1 MTALQKANGGIRGIV
16 VGDIIRRLVAKTLA
30 KQFMTRFED
39 ATKPFQYALSTRAG
53 CESIAHVV
61 QVMTDRDPNCTVLS
75 IDGVGAFDLVSRRAM
90 MTAVHNMDQ
99 GEKLIP
105 FLLQFYGHPST
116 HLWEDEE
123 GTVHEIQQ
131 GEGGEQ
137 GDPLKPA
144 LFAMG
149 QHQALQ
155 TVQESLQPTETLM
168 AFLDDVCV
176 LSTLIESPRLKG
188 RWNANSGTMPGFRS
202 TTARRKSGTG
212 QGLGHPIAT
221 SCSSRQTAN
230 PTKCGGETPHCRSTS
245 RVSPF
250 WEPLWGIQLSWKP
263 SSPRKL
269 QSTRLF
275 SRGSLRCKICS
286 VPGSC
291 SCFALHQ
298 EQITSFVLSTPNR
311 VSISRCV
318 TTQESEGASNSCCT
332 SQCPTKFGK
341 WPLCSSLREDWV
353 CGTPRDCVPRHIG
366 PAGLTLS
373 LW

>member
-16 VGDIIRRLVAKTLA
+16 VGDVIRRLVAKTLA

-75 IDGVGAFDLVSRRAM
+75 IDGVGAFDLVSRTAM

-137 GDPLKPA
+137 GDPLMPA

-155 TVQESLQPTETLM
+155 AVQESLLPTKTLM
-168 AFLDDVCV
+168 AFLCV
-176 LSTLIESPRLKG
+176 LSNPDRISEVEGSVEREL
-188 RWNANSGTMPGFRS
+188 WDH
-202 TTARRKSGTG
+202 ARIHVNHRQDASLEQVRG
-212 QGLGHPIAT
+212 Q
-221 SCSSRQTAN
+221 AN
-230 PTKCGGETPHCRSTS
+230 P
-245 RVSPF
+245 
-250 WEPLWGIQLSWKP
+250 L
-263 SSPRKL
+263 
-269 QSTRLF
+269 
-275 SRGSLRCKICS
+275 
-286 VPGSC
+286 
-291 SCFALHQ
+291 
-298 EQITSFVLSTPNR
+298 
-311 VSISRCV
+311 
-318 TTQESEGASNSCCT
+318 
-332 SQCPTKFGK
+332 
-341 WPLCSSLREDWV
+341 
-353 CGTPRDCVPRHIG
+353 
-366 PAGLTLS
+366 
-373 LW
+373 

>member
-1 MTALQKANGGIRGIV
+1 MEGSEELLSGTSSEGWWQK
-16 VGDIIRRLVAKTLA
+16 LA

-137 GDPLKPA
+137 GDPLMPA
-144 LFAMG
+144 LFAVG

-155 TVQESLQPTETLM
+155 

-176 LSTLIESPRLKG
+176 LSNPDRISEVEGSVERELWDHARIQVNHGKTQVWNRSGVSPTQCGGKIDRGRLI
-188 RWNANSGTMPGFRS
+188 
-202 TTARRKSGTG
+202 
-212 QGLGHPIAT
+212 
-221 SCSSRQTAN
+221 AN
-230 PTKCGGETPHCRSTS
+230 PNAHL
-245 RVSPF
+245 V
-250 WEPLWGIQLSWKP
+250 P
-263 SSPRKL
+263 S
-269 QSTRLF
+269 
-275 SRGSLRCKICS
+275 G
-286 VPGSC
+286 V
-291 SCFALHQ
+291 
-298 EQITSFVLSTPNR
+298 
-311 VSISRCV
+311 CV
-318 TTQESEGASNSCCT
+318 A
-332 SQCPTKFGK
+332 
-341 WPLCSSLREDWV
+341 
-353 CGTPRDCVPRHIG
+353 
-366 PAGLTLS
+366 
-373 LW
+373 